1 MMHVGDILSTLEDMI
16 FGTSEGYQDACEGH
30 YDSCGRIS

>member
-1 MMHVGDILSTLEDMI
+1 MHVGDILSTREDMI
-16 FGTSEGYQDACEGH
+16 FSTSEGYHDACEGY